1 MKNKILLFEP
11 LATGEA
17 GHGLDNL
24 IEDAKVFKKNYKILA
39 FVNKNFNNNVDIP
52 SYINILKICDT
63 DKKNKLLNILYFIK
77 NIIFFII
84 FLIEKKKIILFTK
97 ALVKNFLTF
106 PEYFFSSYKQYFNS
120 SLNQNDQIII
130 ESCRDKDIELFY
142 FFSCLQKDFPKIH
155 IKVRYPPKKK
165 KVKNFFFYAKKF
177 RKKLADRFNIYTEI
191 ENINNII
198 QKDLEFKIKH
208 FTQPY
213 TFYSR
218 SNLSKN
224 VTLGFLGESR
234 NEKGFNELPKLLSN
248 IYENNY
254 DINFIVQISNNIY
267 PNTIENRKKIIE
279 LSNKYNKIKILYG
292 YLDFSGWR
300 SALKQIDIM
309 PILYEKYY
317 RDNIASGLFYSC
329 ISHEIPMVIPKD
341 SMAMKKF
348 LKYSCY
354 LESENFDNYI
364 KDILYLKKNYNSF
377 LIESKKQALHYKKI
391 IENQDDLINAIN
403 K

>member
-1 MKNKILLFEP
+1 
-11 LATGEA
+11 
-17 GHGLDNL
+17 
-24 IEDAKVFKKNYKILA
+24 
-39 FVNKNFNNNVDIP
+39 
-52 SYINILKICDT
+52 
-63 DKKNKLLNILYFIK
+63 
-77 NIIFFII
+77 
-84 FLIEKKKIILFTK
+84 
-97 ALVKNFLTF
+97 
-106 PEYFFSSYKQYFNS
+106 
-120 SLNQNDQIII
+120 
-130 ESCRDKDIELFY
+130 
-142 FFSCLQKDFPKIH
+142 
-155 IKVRYPPKKK
+155 
-165 KVKNFFFYAKKF
+165 
-177 RKKLADRFNIYTEI
+177 
-191 ENINNII
+191 
-198 QKDLEFKIKH
+198 
-208 FTQPY
+208 
-213 TFYSR
+213 
-218 SNLSKN
+218 
-224 VTLGFLGESR
+224 LGFLGESR